1 MEELIAKISAKIGV
15 EANVVKTAIGHV
27 LAYLHKELPEG
38 PVADFINKMPGAHEA
53 IAEASK
59 APLPEPA
66 AAEAAPAPAA
76 KPSLFGAVTGKI
88 GDMLGGA
95 QEGFMGLVNKLS
107 HLGLNLGQVKTIAS
121 ETLAH
126 AKTYV
131 GEDGVQKIVAKIPGL
146 SKFL

>member
-53 IAEASK
+53 IAEAAK
-59 APLPEPA
+59 APLPEAP
-66 AAEAAPAPAA
+66 AAEAAPAAA

-95 QEGFMGLVNKLS
+95 QEGFLGLVHKLS
-107 HLGLNLGQVKTIAS
+107 HLGLNLGQVKTVAS

-131 GEDGVQKIVAKIPGL
+131 GEDGVRTIVAKIPGL